1 MGQPRKP
8 LFMNQD
14 EGFHEEMAL
23 TDEMTLGKLSI
34 DAAGGTGID
43 MNSHKITELSPATT
57 SGDALA
63 YGQNNALLGTTEF
76 TGDVD
81 LGHNQINNLATP
93 TEPDDAVTKA
103 YVDALAQ
110 GLDPHAG
117 VYAKTVS
124 GLGTNAKLAGAGGG
138 GVALPMAG
146 EKFDFKVHDP
156 YSTTI
161 VTVTFVAE
169 ASLAAVAT
177 TINNAMQAAYGP
189 GDTFLYARV
198 NLAGTDIDL
207 YDKWTGAKSRVLVAN
222 VVEGTPGDLVGKTGI
237 AVAAPAV
244 GTGFTFTSGGGPGGT
259 NSTLE
264 APTDSV
270 AYNTID
276 GHTFA
281 ATGVG
286 QRVLVAS
293 EYGDEVTPAPYN
305 GIYTVTTLGDGAG
318 AKFKLKRA
326 TDCDIQSATEFHT
339 GVYVF
344 VVDGT
349 KFKDT
354 GWSCITAD
362 PISPDVTPN
371 AWAQFSG
378 SPSYTYDQGL
388 IKVVTSIQ
396 VHLDDAAD
404 AQGAGAPTAS
414 RISGLEFDANS
425 AGGKLRVAVAPNGG
439 LQRKQS
445 STYGLEIKLSDTT
458 LQLSGAGAGLSV
470 KGVPNLFEIG
480 GSATS
485 QTPGGLGG
493 GNVTAANLN
502 LLTNG
507 SASNADSL
515 HTHSSLVATSA
526 PKVELPLNGTGGTTA
541 QFDPVYI
548 TSTSNRI
555 DKANTTPDAQ
565 SRVIGIARS
574 VTTITAIP
582 VVVTGVI
589 IGAVTGVTGAG
600 AGVPVYLKN
609 GGGLTTDVTTGY
621 GAKRIIQVGICLSAD
636 DLFVRIVDYG
646 KKAA

>member
-76 TGDVD
+76 SGDVD
-81 LGHNQINNLATP
+81 MGHNQINNLATP

-117 VYAKTVS
+117 VYAKVVS
-124 GLGTNAKLAGAGGG
+124 GLGTHALKAGATGG

-146 EKFDFKVHDP
+146 ESFDLKIHDP
-156 YSTTI
+156 YGTT
-161 VTVTFVAE
+161 VPVVFTTE
-169 ASLAAVAT
+169 ATLAAVAA
-177 TINNAMQAAYGP
+177 TINAAVQGVFP
-189 GDTFLYARV
+189 GTYLYAQV
-198 NLAGTDIDL
+198 NGANIDL
-207 YDKWTGAKSRVLVAN
+207 RDAWTGKKSRINVSN
-222 VVEGTPGDLVGKTGI
+222 VVETTPGDLVGKTGI
-237 AVAAPAV
+237 STGTAT
-244 GTGFTFTSGGGPGGT
+244 GTGFTAAGAGVGK
-259 NSTLE
+259 TLE
-264 APTDSV
+264 APTDSA

-276 GHTFA
+276 GHLFT
-281 ATGVG
+281 ATGVA

-293 EYGDEVTPAPYN
+293 EGGDEVTPDVDN
-305 GIYTVTTLGDGAG
+305 GLYTVTTLGDGAG
-318 AKFKLKRA
+318 AKFKLTRA
-326 TDCDIQSATEFHT
+326 TDCDQQTATEFHT

-349 KFKDT
+349 TFKDT

-362 PISPDVTPN
+362 PINPDTTPN

-388 IKVVTSIQ
+388 IKLVTSIQ

-439 LQRKQS
+439 IQRYQTS
-445 STYGLEIKLSDTT
+445 PYGLEVKLQGTT
-458 LQLSGAGAGLSV
+458 LQLDGTGAGLSV
-470 KGVPNLFEIG
+470 KGVPAQFEIAG
-480 GSATS
+480 NGVSA
-485 QTPGGLGG
+485 
-493 GNVTAANLN
+493 NVTHTNLN
-502 LLTNG
+502 TLTAG
-507 SASNADSL
+507 SGSNADSL
-515 HTHSSLVATSA
+515 HTHSSLIATSA
-526 PKVELPLNGTGGTTA
+526 PKVELPLNGTGGSIA
-541 QFDPVYI
+541 AFDPVYV
-548 TSTSNRI
+548 TSTNNRI
-555 DKANTTPDAQ
+555 DKANTTPDAN

-574 VTTITAIP
+574 VATITAIP

-621 GAKRIIQVGICLSAD
+621 GAKRIIQVGICTSAD